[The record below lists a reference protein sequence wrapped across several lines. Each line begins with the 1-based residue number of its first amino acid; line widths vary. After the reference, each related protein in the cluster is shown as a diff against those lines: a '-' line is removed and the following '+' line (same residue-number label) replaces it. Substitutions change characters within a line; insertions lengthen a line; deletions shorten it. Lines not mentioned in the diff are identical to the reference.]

1 MINDGCMVPGKA
13 TQQGVPSRAGS
24 AARPIY
30 ISSLWDE
37 KRTKKKNI
45 KKVISCFLQICKVLL
60 W

>member
-30 ISSLWDE
+30 TSSLWDE

-45 KKVISCFLQICKVLL
+45 KKGDILFSTNM
-60 W
+60 